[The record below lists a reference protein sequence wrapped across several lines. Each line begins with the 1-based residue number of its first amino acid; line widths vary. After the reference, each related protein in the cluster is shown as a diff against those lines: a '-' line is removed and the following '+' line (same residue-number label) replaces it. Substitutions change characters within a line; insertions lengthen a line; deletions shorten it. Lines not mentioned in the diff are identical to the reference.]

1 MAKTIVVGVHITNR
15 LKKAQAVQK
24 LLTEY
29 GCNIKTRIGL
39 HEVSDNFCATN
50 GLLLLELAG
59 DAKKCGELVNKLT
72 AIEGLEVKK
81 MVFTK

>member
-1 MAKTIVVGVHITNR
+1 MSKKVIIGVNVSNR
-15 LKKAQAVQK
+15 MKKAKDVQK

-39 HEVSDNFCATN
+39 HDVSGDFCSPT
-50 GLLLLELAG
+50 GLLVMEMFGAEKTIKEFEG
-59 DAKKCGELVNKLT
+59 KLK

-81 MVFTK
+81 MTFIV